1 MAIVSGVVLVVGRPG
16 EETPFLNSLF
26 LRGSFSFIIMSILLL
41 TACCCWVVHMVDEVA
56 FI

>member
-26 LRGSFSFIIMSILLL
+26 LRGSFSFIIIILLL
-41 TACCCWVVHMVDEVA
+41 TACCCWVVHIMVDEVA